1 MDLKR
6 TVLGALAWAGL
17 VFVIAVPSAEVVTS
31 KVLHIGSAAEAVA
44 PVAQPAKPKPVAAV
58 VPADK
63 PVPAKPSQP
72 VSTPAPAS
80 DAPVAEAASALP
92 ADPIKDYLAD
102 GKPLPDYLTT
112 GKASAPVAAQARR
125 RRRGDAGTQT
135 SGGAAE
141 AHGHRG
147 RSQGLEIRYARRLSA
162 AEGPAQRE
170 HKSDCRQLSVI
181 ERICC
186 CRAGRDDSV
195 QYGRRGEG

>member
-72 VSTPAPAS
+72 ASTPAPAS
-80 DAPVAEAASALP
+80 DPAVAEAAPAPP

-112 GKASAPVAAQARR
+112 GKASAPVAAASPQPAPAALPRPADAVAATPAPKPAAARPKPTVTEADLKDWKSGTLEDYLR
-125 RRRGDAGTQT
+125 QKGLLNESTNPSAGN
-135 SGGAAE
+135 
-141 AHGHRG
+141 
-147 RSQGLEIRYARRLSA
+147 
-162 AEGPAQRE
+162 
-170 HKSDCRQLSVI
+170 
-181 ERICC
+181 
-186 CRAGRDDSV
+186 
-195 QYGRRGEG
+195 